1 MITLSYCAI
10 VKNEAQNLTRCL
22 TSVKPHVDELVIVD
36 TGSTDETIAIAEQ
49 FGAKVGH
56 FEWCDDFAVARN
68 YACSL
73 VTGDW
78 ILTLDAD
85 EELEVLEK
93 SWFTQFISETP
104 NHIVALNIRLR
115 DEENAVTE
123 MQTPRLFRNLPSIQY
138 QARYHEYLTY
148 EGQPL
153 SSDHPL
159 VQPIEGLSIIHYG
172 YVQESLAAKSQRR
185 IPVLEKIRETDGLS
199 LMLLWTLSGMYEVT
213 QALEQAQGCYEEAWE
228 ILFPALL
235 TGDLPQD
242 TRSVRSWLYSLAIRS
257 LKAEDIETSQFICEQ
272 GIQWFP
278 DHPPLFYLSGFILK
292 LSEAFIDSIPF
303 FEHCLEANRT
313 ENYCKAEPFDQSLIT
328 TYPAFD
334 LGTVYLALQQPEK
347 AVAAFTLACAFDPD
361 HVAAQ
366 EQLAIAQR
374 MI

>member
-1 MITLSYCAI
+1 MLSFCTI
-10 VKNEAQNLTRCL
+10 VKNESQNLSRCL
-22 TSVKPHVDELVIVD
+22 TSVKRYVDELIVID
-36 TGSTDETIAIAEQ
+36 TGSTDETVKIAEQ

-56 FEWCDDFAVARN
+56 FEWCDDFAAARN

-73 VTGDW
+73 VAGDW

-93 SWFTQFISETP
+93 NLPTQFASGTP
-104 NHIVALNIRLR
+104 DHIVALNIRLC

-138 QARYHEYLTY
+138 QSRYHEYLTY

-153 SSDHPL
+153 SADHPL

-172 YVQESLAAKSQRR
+172 YVQEALAAKSQRR

-213 QALEQAQGCYEEAWE
+213 QALEQVQDCYEEAWDR
-228 ILFPALL
+228 LFPALL

-242 TRSVRSWLYSLAIRS
+242 TRSVRSWLYSLAVRS

-278 DHPPLFYLSGFILK
+278 DYPPLFYLSGFILK
-292 LSEAFIDSIPF
+292 LSETLNDSIPF
-303 FEHCLEANRT
+303 FEHCLEASKT
-313 ENYCKAEPFDQSLIT
+313 GNYSKAEPFDQSLIT

-334 LGTVYLALQQPEK
+334 LGTIYLALQQPEK
-347 AVAAFTLACAFDPD
+347 AVAAFTLALSFDPD